1 MVGAEAPTLV
11 LLSKTDSLTGDVAK
25 AVLLH
30 VSSGIET
37 ASGYES
43 TLERT
48 IPALTVPVQTLSH
61 GVESSPRI
69 FLWRGLACPNVF
81 ERVQL
86 IFPTGVGS
94 QRTTLEGLALF
105 DDGVLRLGI
114 SRGDDVVELL
124 VVDRHVDEF
133 LHLSLK
139 SVKVSVSDTKSLTS
153 LRHTTVGGLSVTNAE
168 TLFRRL
174 ATLANGKRQ
183 QDAGGS
189 TRP

>member
-1 MVGAEAPTLV
+1 MGHMLEQYGEMASFASLRQPAWHGLGTVFDEAVNTSEMLSLANLSDWNVRQEAITLPGRYHGGDFFANVRTNPFDGETDV
-11 LLSKTDSLTGDVAK
+11 LG
-25 AVLLH
+25 
-30 VSSGIET
+30 
-37 ASGYES
+37 
-43 TLERT
+43 
-48 IPALTVPVQTLSH
+48 
-61 GVESSPRI
+61 
-69 FLWRGLACPNVF
+69 
-81 ERVQL
+81 
-86 IFPTGVGS
+86 
-94 QRTTLEGLALF
+94 
-105 DDGVLRLGI
+105 
-114 SRGDDVVELL
+114 DVVELL